1 LSDQQLL
8 DSMIRGDPAA
18 LGALYDRFG
27 LRAYA
32 IACRV
37 LVDPH
42 DAEEVVQEAF
52 LDLWRYATRYDAR
65 RASVLGWLITLT
77 RTRAID
83 RLRARQ
89 ARDRAKEQLQLEPR
103 AKVRSPED
111 AASTAQSSKVVQKLL
126 EQLPNEQRDAIELA
140 YWEGLSQTDIAART
154 GAPLGTV
161 KTRMRLAL
169 SKLAQGAALASRI

>member
-1 LSDQQLL
+1 VSDTELL
-8 DSMIRGDPAA
+8 DAMIRGDATA

-27 LRAYA
+27 PRAYA

-37 LVDPH
+37 LADPD

-65 RASVLGWLITLT
+65 RASVLGWVITLT

-83 RLRARQ
+83 RLRSQ
-89 ARDRAKEQLQLEPR
+89 KARDRAKEQLQLEPKGR
-103 AKVRSPED
+103 VKSPEEL
-111 AASTAQSSKVVQKLL
+111 AATAQGSKVVSQLL
-126 EQLPNEQRDAIELA
+126 EQLPLEQRDAIELA
-140 YWEGLSQTDIAART
+140 YWEGLSQSDIAERT

-169 SKLAQGAALASRI
+169 TKLAQGAALASRI